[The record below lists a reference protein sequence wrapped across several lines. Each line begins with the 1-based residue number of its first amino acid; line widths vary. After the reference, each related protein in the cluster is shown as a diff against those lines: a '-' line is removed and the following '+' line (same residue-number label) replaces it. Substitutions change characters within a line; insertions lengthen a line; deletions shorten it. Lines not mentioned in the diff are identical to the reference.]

1 MAMLRLLLASCFVV
15 HVGAT
20 SDLSSSSSSSSQESA
35 EEEPPHV
42 LQLRQLMSTHARLT
56 PASRRLLQS
65 CSDCQRRHGANSNAC
80 MSACYVNRNRF
91 DPRFNDATGF
101 QNNVVLQ
108 DPPSEYR
115 NALLPMDAGLGSVS
129 AAASNRCTSVQNGMC
144 VRACPDGSQRCAGG
158 QCLYNAGNTNPT
170 NPQCANGKS
179 SCVPAGEWSAW
190 DSCDAASGTMTRS
203 RPMGGGACISP
214 VETQVV
220 RCTSTAQSGGGGSSS
235 NDEKAVEATVLQNR
249 GVSDETASA
258 WPGLS
263 DEDISRAMRIAN
275 SAGIAPEKLLATLSK
290 SKIQNKGVPRTA
302 ATRASSDDPELER
315 LIIQF
320 YDDEDYY
327 YDAAPGPGGDS
338 YYNYDDDVEEG
349 ESDLDN
355 N

>member
-1 MAMLRLLLASCFVV
+1 
-15 HVGAT
+15 
-20 SDLSSSSSSSSQESA
+20 
-35 EEEPPHV
+35 
-42 LQLRQLMSTHARLT
+42 
-56 PASRRLLQS
+56 
-65 CSDCQRRHGANSNAC
+65 
-80 MSACYVNRNRF
+80 
-91 DPRFNDATGF
+91 
-101 QNNVVLQ
+101 
-108 DPPSEYR
+108 
-115 NALLPMDAGLGSVS
+115 
-129 AAASNRCTSVQNGMC
+129 
-144 VRACPDGSQRCAGG
+144 
-158 QCLYNAGNTNPT
+158 
-170 NPQCANGKS
+170 
-179 SCVPAGEWSAW
+179 
-190 DSCDAASGTMTRS
+190 MTRS

-235 NDEKAVEATVLQNR
+235 NDEKAVEATVLRSR

-338 YYNYDDDVEEG
+338 YYNYDDDVEDEE
-349 ESDLDN
+349 ESDSN
-355 N
+355 NN